1 MEAGAGLGGM
11 LGADGRR
18 RVSSGSPFEEQASYC
33 RAVRVG
39 DAIYVA
45 GTAAYDNGAV
55 VAPNEAGAQARYILG
70 VIERALAD
78 LGARLDDV
86 VRYRVYL
93 TDITLWRDVVPELGR
108 AFANARPAGTLVAAA
123 ALIDPALVVEIE
135 VDAVVPPAPA

>member
-1 MEAGAGLGGM
+1 MTEPGS
-11 LGADGRR
+11 DGRR

-33 RAVRVG
+33 RAIRVG
-39 DAIYVA
+39 DVIYVA
-45 GTAAYDNGAV
+45 GTAAYSDGAV

-70 VIERALAD
+70 VIEQALGE

-123 ALIDPALVVEIE
+123 ALIDPSLVVEIE
-135 VDAVVPPAPA
+135 VDAVVIPPGSGR